1 VTADEYRILLGDLV
15 RKAPRPETLAS
26 VQAARAFKDA
36 VKKAQK
42 SNGKNATQLQTIYN
56 QLKAYY

>member
-1 VTADEYRILLGDLV
+1 MTADEYRILLGDLV

-36 VKKAQK
+36 VKKAKK